1 MYGWGHIFFLKP
13 LSSYISANIVIGMS
27 VTLFIGGILN
37 NFNLAN
43 ESIIKIIFYLGFV
56 LFLTK
61 IIVNSNFLKNII
73 LIKNFKKSYFILL
86 LPIILLIISIFS
98 SINPDAYNYHD
109 DFQKYFMFLGAH

>member
-1 MYGWGHIFFLKP
+1 MINILENLFFILFGCSMYGWGHIFFLKP

-61 IIVNSNFLKNII
+61 II
-73 LIKNFKKSYFILL
+73 
-86 LPIILLIISIFS
+86 
-98 SINPDAYNYHD
+98 
-109 DFQKYFMFLGAH
+109 G